1 MAHVIFFHSALGLDK
16 GVHAMADVVR
26 EAGHTVTTPDVYD
39 GNVFE
44 CTGAGIAYRDE
55 VGFRTLADRAA
66 AALSGVEGPFVAA
79 GVSLGAALAQR
90 LGKKDPRTEAAILLH
105 AGGESRIVDW
115 PASAALQIHH
125 SVDDPWI
132 DEGGPEN
139 LLRSAARAGARAE
152 HYLYPGSAHLFADPT
167 KPEFDERSADLLSE
181 RVQLLLEDLDA
192 ARG

>member
-16 GVHAMADVVR
+16 GVHAMADAIR

-39 GNVFE
+39 GHVFDSTE
-44 CTGAGIAYRDE
+44 KGIAYRDE
-55 VGFRTLADRAA
+55 VGFRTLTDRAT
-66 AALSGVEGPFVAA
+66 AALAGVEGPLVAA
-79 GVSLGAALAQR
+79 GISLGAALAQR
-90 LGKKDPRTEAAILLH
+90 LGKKDPRTEAAVLLH
-105 AGGESRIVDW
+105 AGGESRLIDW
-115 PASAALQIHH
+115 PARVALQIHH

-152 HYLYPGSAHLFADPT
+152 HYLYPGDAHLFADPT
-167 KPEFDERSADLLSE
+167 KPDFDERSAELLSA